1 MTFQYGVIGDPISHS
16 LSPMIHKAWMRDNGI
31 DADYSAMRVPSGEL
45 EAHIERLS
53 NGGFRG
59 LNITLPYKEY
69 AFRLS
74 NVLSDTAHRV
84 GAVNTLSYQ
93 APNFWKGDNTDAPG
107 FKHAIEHAAD
117 SFGLGFGPAS
127 QGSALVIGAGGASRA
142 VAYVLGTEGQQ
153 AVFCNRTIERA
164 ESLVDIYMS
173 VSEAH
178 DQVIAPVVHDLNNL
192 RGKLNECQLVV
203 HATSLG
209 HEGKSIDWP
218 DGKGRF
224 VYDLSYGKAAEAFLK
239 PARDAGWQTVD
250 GLRMLVAQA
259 AYSFKIWFDIDPSID
274 EGFERARRIVEAMA

>member
-16 LSPMIHKAWMRDNGI
+16 LSPMIHKAWMRDYGI
-31 DADYSAMRVPSGEL
+31 DADYIAIRVPSGEL
-45 EAHIERLS
+45 GAHIERLS
-53 NGGFRG
+53 NDGFRG
-59 LNITLPYKEY
+59 LNITLPHKEDV
-69 AFRLS
+69 FRLS
-74 NVLSDTAHRV
+74 KVLSDVADRV
-84 GAVNTLSYQ
+84 GAVNTLSFQ
-93 APNFWKGDNTDAPG
+93 SQKFWKGDNTDAPG

-164 ESLVDIYMS
+164 ESLVDIYTS
-173 VSEAH
+173 VSEAY
-178 DQVIAPVVHDLNNL
+178 DQAIAPKVRGLDNL
-192 RGKLNECQLVV
+192 RAELNECQLVV
-203 HATSLG
+203 NATSLG

-224 VYDLSYGKAAEAFLK
+224 VYDLSYGKAAEVFLK

-259 AYSFKIWFDIDPSID
+259 AYSFKIWFDVDPSID
-274 EGFERARRIVEAMA
+274 EGLDRARRVVEAMA